1 MTGKEVR
8 ELSSEEITVE
18 LRRLR
23 DKLHALRIQR
33 VSEQVEDTSQFG
45 KIRRDIARLL
55 TERRARETASA

>member
-23 DKLHALRIQR
+23 DKLHALKIQR
-33 VSEQVEDTSQFG
+33 VSEQVEDTSQFP
-45 KIRRDIARLL
+45 KLRADIARLL
-55 TERRARETASA
+55 TERRAREAASA